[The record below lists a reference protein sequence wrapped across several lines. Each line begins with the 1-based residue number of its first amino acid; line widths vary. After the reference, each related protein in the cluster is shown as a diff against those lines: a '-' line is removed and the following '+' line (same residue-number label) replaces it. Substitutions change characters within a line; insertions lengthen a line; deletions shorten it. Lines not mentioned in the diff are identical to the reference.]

1 MHKKSNEGV
10 RKLREF
16 DKIYIAK
23 YYDLIEKWQIL
34 REFNLKEDEL
44 ENIVKDLRQI
54 GIYEVYK
61 NMSDEEW
68 EMLEKKSDLY
78 ILRTYLPKIPGYY
91 LKIFNKIV
99 ANFKEDLETTYKYQF
114 EIYNQ
119 KKNTFN
125 FDYFKE
131 GNFDDEE
138 WKRIGK
144 MNYEISNYGRIKNI
158 QTKKLKALKRQRFG
172 MQVILWQSS
181 KSYTITISR
190 LVATMFIRKVE
201 ADERVSHINGNIRDN
216 YYKNLKIVSK

>member
-1 MHKKSNEGV
+1 MCEKSNKRI
-10 RKLREF
+10 RKLKEF

-23 YYDLIEKWQIL
+23 YYEAIEKWQIQ
-34 REFNLKEDEL
+34 REFNLKEEEL
-44 ENIVKDLRQI
+44 ENIVKDLKES
-54 GIYEVYK
+54 GIYSVYK
-61 NMSDEEW
+61 NLSDDEW
-68 EMLEKKSDLY
+68 EKLENKTDLY
-78 ILRTYLPKIPGYY
+78 ILKTYLPQIPGYY
-91 LKIFNKIV
+91 QRIINKFVAELK
-99 ANFKEDLETTYKYQF
+99 KEYITYRYEF
-114 EIYNQ
+114 EEY
-119 KKNTFN
+119 KPEEHVFN

-131 GNFDDEE
+131 EDFDGEE
-138 WKRIGK
+138 WKQIGK